1 MIQFNRTVM
10 VMNNNSEE
18 DNAQRRRQRR
28 GCEVVDRKVVR
39 KEVGERGGGSGTG
52 EEE

>member
-28 GCEVVDRKVVR
+28 GCEVVDRKVVWFGGGR
-39 KEVGERGGGSGTG
+39 LEKEVK
-52 EEE
+52 